1 MAGIKIY
8 VKRDKRKTASKEA
21 IKQYLHEQLKTAWR
35 ACVRAFILETIS
47 HIKVDTGMS
56 EASLYDLATNVRIA
70 NQVIADIMG
79 KGPDRPKPTYTDIRG
94 TTHSGVKKSIELG
107 QELGRSTKAYDIK
120 FGSPQVPN
128 LVFEFKI
135 VVFQYKIHE
144 RGYQTPPWQS
154 LEFGRFAFIAEWHEQ
169 IRKQN
174 KAIKNF
180 LIPR

>member
-1 MAGIKIY
+1 MAGLKIT
-8 VKRDKRKTASKEA
+8 VRRDKRKLASKEA
-21 IKQYLHEQLKTAWR
+21 LRQYVHEQLKTAWR

-79 KGPDRPKPTYTDIRG
+79 KGPDKPKPTYTDIRG
-94 TTHSGVKKSIELG
+94 TTHSGVKKSIALGKELG
-107 QELGRSTKAYDIK
+107 SSKKAYDIK

-135 VVFQYKIHE
+135 VVFQYKLHE

-154 LEFGRFAFIAEWHEQ
+154 LEFGKFAFIAEWQEH

-180 LIPR
+180 LLPK